1 MKNIGLGL
9 QWMLFMVAASIVV
22 PISIADLFSL
32 NPAETAILMQ
42 NTIFM
47 VGIGSLLDGLIGHKM
62 PIAESPAGIWWS
74 VLVIYSAYA
83 GVYYATKIDVLRV
96 FYSGMMFS
104 GLLFIILSA
113 TGLMKKV
120 SKLFTPTATFIYLV
134 LLSLQLSGTFITGIA
149 GINSKSLEI
158 DPVICILS
166 ITVIFIT
173 FYLGSSKVLLVKQF
187 SVIISIA
194 IGWLLFII
202 FGKATPV
209 LYSEKLIQLPKLF
222 AFGTPK
228 FDVSMMTTSFFITF
242 MLIMNMF
249 ASMNIMSSVI
259 GGDKPLEPSRYSK
272 SGLVSGINQIL
283 GGMFNMVGTVPVSSS
298 TGFVVQIGEKS
309 IKPFLLGCIFISGL
323 ALVPN
328 FMNLMAALP
337 TAIGYSVTF
346 VLFSKM
352 ISMALF
358 ELKKVIS
365 NVEFSYLIIGVS
377 LLAGVGVLFL
387 TPESTKNLPKLFSS
401 FIGNGLIVG
410 TVIGIILEQGYHLK
424 NRKK

>member
-32 NPAETAILMQ
+32 SPAETAILMQ

-74 VLVIYSAYA
+74 VLVIYCTYT
-83 GVYYATKIDVLRV
+83 GVYYTTKVDVVRV

-104 GLLFIILSA
+104 GLLFILLSV

-120 SKLFTPTATFIYLV
+120 SKVFTPTATFIYLT
-134 LLSLQLSGTFITGIA
+134 LLSLQLSGTFLNGIV
-149 GINSKSLEI
+149 GINSKNMKI
-158 DPVICILS
+158 DPIISILS
-166 ITVIFIT
+166 IVVIFIT
-173 FYLGSSKVLLVKQF
+173 FYLGSSKILLVKQF
-187 SVIISIA
+187 SVVISIV
-194 IGWLLFII
+194 IGWILFII
-202 FGKATPV
+202 FGKASPV
-209 LYSEKLIQLPKLF
+209 LYSEKLVQLPKLF

-228 FDVSMMTTSFFITF
+228 FDVSMLTTSFFITF
-242 MLIMNMF
+242 ILIMNMF
-249 ASMNIMSSVI
+249 ASMNIMSSMVNPN
-259 GGDKPLEPSRYSK
+259 KALESSRYSM
-272 SGLVSGINQIL
+272 SGLISGINQIL
-283 GGMFNMVGTVPVSSS
+283 GGIFNTVGTVPVSSS
-298 TGFVVQIGEKS
+298 AGFVSQIGEKS
-309 IKPFLLGCIFISGL
+309 IKPFILGSIFISVL
-323 ALVPN
+323 ALIPN

-337 TAIGYSVTF
+337 TSIGYSVTF
-346 VLFSKM
+346 VIFSKM

-365 NVEFSYLIIGVS
+365 NVEFSYLIIGIC

-387 TPESTKNLPKLFSS
+387 PVDATKDLPKLVSS
-401 FIGNGLIVG
+401 FLGNGLIVG
-410 TVIGIILEQGYHLK
+410 TVLGIILEQAYLFKTRK
-424 NRKK
+424 N